1 MSRIKTF
8 ESFDED
14 ITYLQ
19 PYHDKAK
26 ELDNPTLRV
35 VGDIKTVKTKIGD
48 FTGFYV
54 NGKDIIFY
62 HPKSLAVLIEK
73 GSKLYNR
80 HDNTLSEISVDEVEQ
95 LFK

>member
-1 MSRIKTF
+1 MRIKTF
-8 ESFDED
+8 ESFEED
-14 ITYLQ
+14 ITYLK

-26 ELDNPTLRV
+26 ELDNPTLRT

-54 NGKDIIFY
+54 NGGRDIIFY

-73 GSKLYNR
+73 GSKHYNR
-80 HDNTLSEISVDEVEQ
+80 HDNNLYEISLDEVEL